1 MNWILS
7 LVLWIDFLISSS
19 HEVCYVLLSSWTSCW
34 WEHVSKSLCK
44 NQLARSKQLTCLVFG
59 DLLAII
65 KFQNDSNFFE
75 DNILLLHCCCFFL
88 SCFETFFCQDSKICQ
103 KENTWTLNHL
113 ILTKIWVN
121 EECKIWDIRHRRE
134 RRTFSSYVNFLRV
147 GGILHPI

>member
-1 MNWILS
+1 MNSIFGSVNWFSYFKLTRS
-7 LVLWIDFLISSS
+7 LLCFAEFLD
-19 HEVCYVLLSSWTSCW
+19 LLLVRAYFQ
-34 WEHVSKSLCK
+34 VSVQ

-75 DNILLLHCCCFFL
+75 DNILLLHCCCFFF